1 MQRKVILKYENLHI
15 DFGIITSSMFFG
27 MDLL

>member
-1 MQRKVILKYENLHI
+1 MQRKVILKYENLLI
-15 DFGIITSSMFFG
+15 IFGIIASKLFYD